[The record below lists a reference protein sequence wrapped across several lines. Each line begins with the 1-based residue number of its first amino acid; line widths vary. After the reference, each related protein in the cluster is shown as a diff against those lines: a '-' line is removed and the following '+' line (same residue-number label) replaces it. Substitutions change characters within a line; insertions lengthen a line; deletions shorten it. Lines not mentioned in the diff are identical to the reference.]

1 MRQGSLY
8 ITLTLS
14 EKGRKM
20 AGLGMIM
27 LNDYHLNSTSKSKVT
42 TFLKMAARFLWKEV
56 GLSLF
61 CSCHSCQYRS
71 KEGGNVP
78 NWITQ
83 SE

>member
-1 MRQGSLY
+1 
-8 ITLTLS
+8 
-14 EKGRKM
+14 
-20 AGLGMIM
+20 
-27 LNDYHLNSTSKSKVT
+27 
-42 TFLKMAARFLWKEV
+42 MAARFLWKEV